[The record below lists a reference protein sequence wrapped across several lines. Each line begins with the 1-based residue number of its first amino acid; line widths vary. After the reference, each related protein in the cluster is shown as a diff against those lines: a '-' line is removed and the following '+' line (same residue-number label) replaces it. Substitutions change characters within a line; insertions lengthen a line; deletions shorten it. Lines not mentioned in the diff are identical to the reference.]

1 MAGYQDRDAEIVDYR
16 LADLEGVGVRVRGPV
31 PQLDDGRYFTCL
43 GAAQTFGA
51 LVEEPFPTL
60 LAAGMDLP
68 VLNLGVAGA
77 GPRYFVEDPRLVAHA
92 NRGRMA
98 IVQVMSARSEDN
110 ERFRSGGLELLT
122 MSDGSRLGAEPAYR
136 RLIDEESEQ
145 TVRMVVDQTR
155 RNWVESYRTLFA
167 MLTVPTILVWFSTRA
182 PRYVPGYDDVHRMFG
197 AFPQLVD
204 DRMVQQIRELAD
216 DYVEVVSSR
225 GRPQRLI
232 SRFTGLPTFITG
244 RSDLGSR
251 HLEYN
256 TYYPTPEMHADA
268 AAALAGAC
276 RSFGTHAG

>member
-16 LADLEGVGVRVRGPV
+16 LAELDGGIRVRGPV
-31 PQLDDGRYFTCL
+31 PRLDDAAYFTCL

-51 LVEEPFPTL
+51 LVERPYPTL
-60 LAAGMDLP
+60 VAEALGLP
-68 VLNLGVAGA
+68 ALNLGVAGA
-77 GPRYFVEDPRLVAHA
+77 GPRYFVEHPVLVEHA
-92 NRGRMA
+92 NRGRLA
-98 IVQVMSARSEDN
+98 IIQVMSARSEDN

-136 RLIDEESEQ
+136 RLIDEEDEA
-145 TVRMVVDQTR
+145 TVRAIVDQTR
-155 RNWVESYRTLFA
+155 QNWIVSYRSLFS
-167 MLTVPTILVWFSTRA
+167 MLRVPTVLLWFSTRA
-182 PRYVPGYDDVHRMFG
+182 PGYTPVYGNVHGMFG

-204 DRMVQQIRELAD
+204 APMLEEIRASAD
-216 DYVEVVSSR
+216 VYVEVVSAR

-232 SRFTGLPTFITG
+232 SRFTGRPVSITG

-268 AAALAGAC
+268 SASLIAAC
-276 RSFGTHAG
+276 RSLMSVVA